1 MRKQLKMAAMQYT
14 LFPPTRRVHS
24 LPREIRPKV
33 VPLLA
38 RLLRQHVQHESNP
51 GSHREVRNERED

>member
-1 MRKQLKMAAMQYT
+1 MRKQLKMTAMQFT

-24 LPREIRPKV
+24 LPGEIRPKV
-33 VPLLA
+33 VLLLT
-38 RLLRQHVQHESNP
+38 RLLRQHVQQESNP